1 MDRLALLQNQAKL
14 MLHLQDTINSKINK
28 EWRSA
33 RNPWYRAIWTECA
46 ELMDHV
52 GWKWWKSQEVDI
64 AQMKLELVDI
74 WHFGLSELLASA
86 YTESKVEALLASAL
100 SELDKGQKSYAS
112 AQSILDAIE
121 SFSLATLK
129 SKSFDLPSFITLAA
143 ASNLSTS
150 ELFKSY
156 VGKNILNRFRQ
167 DNGYK
172 SGTYIKIW
180 EGKEDNVWLSELIE
194 KLSITSSDFSEE
206 LYNLLATTYK
216 NKA

>member
-1 MDRLALLQNQAKL
+1 MDRLALLQNQAKS

-33 RNPWYRAIWTECA
+33 GNPWYRAIWTECA

-74 WHFGLSELLASA
+74 WHFGLSELLASDH
-86 YTESKVEALLASAL
+86 TESKVEALLASAL
-100 SELDKGQKSYAS
+100 SELDKDQKSNAS
-112 AQSILDAIE
+112 AQNILDAIE

-129 SKSFDLPSFITLAA
+129 SKSFDLPSFITLAT
-143 ASNLSTS
+143 ASDLSAS

-156 VGKNILNRFRQ
+156 VGKNILNKFRQ

-194 KLSITSSDFSEE
+194 RLSINSSDFSEE

>member
-1 MDRLALLQNQAKL
+1 MDRLALLQNQAKS

-33 RNPWYRAIWTECA
+33 GNPWYRAIWTECA

-74 WHFGLSELLASA
+74 WHFGLSELLASDH
-86 YTESKVEALLASAL
+86 TESKVEALLASAL
-100 SELDKGQKSYAS
+100 SELDKDQKSNAS
-112 AQSILDAIE
+112 AQIILDAIE

-129 SKSFDLPSFITLAA
+129 SKRFDLPSFITLAT
-143 ASNLSTS
+143 ASDLSAS

-156 VGKNILNRFRQ
+156 VGKNILNKFRQ

-194 KLSITSSDFSEE
+194 KLSINSSDFSEE